1 MFITSIF
8 KDLEL
13 LFDYIVVTIVLNKT
27 LISLRFSKAWHYISS
42 LGGRRPYC
50 AAIHDRYFLQEIV
63 KLHFDRELQIMTL
76 RDQVPTGCP
85 KKGLIYSSLE
95 LRFCC

>member
-1 MFITSIF
+1 M
-8 KDLEL
+8 

-27 LISLRFSKAWHYISS
+27 LISLRFSKSWHYIPS

-63 KLHFDRELQIMTL
+63 KLDFDRELHIMPI
-76 RDQVPTGCP
+76 RDQVPTGGP
-85 KKGLIYSSLE
+85 KKRVLSV
-95 LRFCC
+95 